1 VTAHAIN
8 SNNGGWGKIIAI
20 NGGNMAAWQFW
31 VFVALIVVGEFQM
44 MRSIDEGADS
54 IRRKIDDLI
63 SELKAVNSKLDRP

>member
-1 VTAHAIN
+1 
-8 SNNGGWGKIIAI
+8 
-20 NGGNMAAWQFW
+20 MAAWQFW